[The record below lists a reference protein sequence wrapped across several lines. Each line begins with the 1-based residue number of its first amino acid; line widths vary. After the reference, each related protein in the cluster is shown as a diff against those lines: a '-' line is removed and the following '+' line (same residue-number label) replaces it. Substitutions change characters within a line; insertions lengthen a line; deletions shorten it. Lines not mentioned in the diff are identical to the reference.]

1 MRFSVLVTIAALLA
15 SPLVLAQDAHK
26 CKLSDGKIVYQ
37 DSPCVATGSGTVRVV
52 RTAETGKTDNTPQ
65 NTDEKTPAQ
74 TEVARLKGILAGKE
88 KARMISDINSEIA
101 AQEQDIYRLQNAM
114 QNELAA
120 LRAKK
125 SLAKNNLAGAT
136 WEASIS
142 SEMQA
147 TTQRYNTEI
156 ATRTSRITR
165 LREDLSKIK

>member
-1 MRFSVLVTIAALLA
+1 MRFSVLATIAALIA
-15 SPLVLAQDAHK
+15 SPMTLAQDAHK
-26 CKLSDGKIVYQ
+26 CKLADGKIVYQ

-52 RTAETGKTDNTPQ
+52 RSAETGKTDNPAQ
-65 NTDEKTPAQ
+65 SADEKSPAQ
-74 TEVARLKGILAGKE
+74 TEVARLKGIIATKE
-88 KARMISDINSEIA
+88 KARTISELNSEIA

-156 ATRTSRITR
+156 ATKTARITR